1 MLLSS
6 RPANLPLP
14 DRDYCLFLDFDGTLV
29 DLAPRPED
37 VSRDEALVTLLE
49 ETSRRLHGALAVV
62 SGRQIDAIDAL
73 LAPLRIPVAGVHGYE
88 RRSANGVLY
97 RPTPD
102 PARLAALRE
111 RLAEFVASHPGLL
124 LEDKSVALAVHYRM
138 APFLAARVAEYVQG
152 LGAICGDEFELQ
164 EGNSVLEIK
173 PATHDKA
180 IAVEAFLQE
189 TPFAGRTP
197 IFIGDDMTDSD
208 GFAAVERHEG
218 MAIAVGTRVSTPWR
232 LRDPAAVRAWLA
244 DFNRMSVR
252 IHEH

>member
-1 MLLSS
+1 MLPSS
-6 RPANLPLP
+6 HPANLPLP

-29 DLAPRPED
+29 DLAPRPEE
-37 VSRDEALVTLLE
+37 VARDAALVALLG
-49 ETSRRLHGALAVV
+49 ETSGRLQGALAVV

-88 RRSANGVLY
+88 RRSAAGVLY

-102 PARLAALRE
+102 AVRLAALRE
-111 RLAEFVASHPGLL
+111 KLTEFVAEHPGLL

-138 APFLAARVAEYVQG
+138 APFLAPRVVEYVQG
-152 LGAICGDEFELQ
+152 LSVICGDELEVQ

-180 IAVEAFLQE
+180 VAVEAFLQE
-189 TPFAGRTP
+189 PPFAGRTP
-197 IFIGDDMTDSD
+197 IFIGDDITDSD
-208 GFAAVERHEG
+208 GFAAVERHAG
-218 MAIAVGTRVSTPWR
+218 IAIAVGTRVSTPWR
-232 LRDPAAVRAWLA
+232 LQDPAAVRAWLA

-252 IHEH
+252 AREY